1 MKGGNGLVFL
11 SFSSRLTLIGL
22 QDGQRK
28 KGDEVKRRKL
38 CVFCFCFLYNFF
50 PCRLCLGEGEESLG
64 EELWMGPDRKCLEAH
79 PQDLLFVFR
88 LWHWLLQHLHFYT
101 IMSLK
106 KQSTERILSSCFCL
120 LLSKKMEPNFKCMLL
135 LLRNTR
141 GTIKKVFL
149 QLLSMLSDC
158 SPWCSAVYT
167 PSHHFLCLCVY

>member
-1 MKGGNGLVFL
+1 M
-11 SFSSRLTLIGL
+11 
-22 QDGQRK
+22 
-28 KGDEVKRRKL
+28 
-38 CVFCFCFLYNFF
+38 FCFVFYTVF
-50 PCRLCLGEGEESLG
+50 SLQIVSWGRGREFG

-106 KQSTERILSSCFCL
+106 KQYTERILSSCFCL

-167 PSHHFLCLCVY
+167 HSHHFLCLCIY